1 MCAGY
6 RKGNDFNVQRATQ
19 YSAREAAPE
28 RARLGFSGVVDSHD
42 ANEAGWDIDEDFPE
56 VPHEWPREERWDVKL
71 KGKWRH
77 AENIYELD
85 KFSAWALGCNVPCAV
100 RWIPSE
106 LNAADKPSRS
116 LEPAKGKQRVRTLAR
131 SGG

>member
-6 RKGNDFNVQRATQ
+6 RKGDDFDVQWATQ

-77 AENIYELD
+77 AENIYMNSISSVRGLLD
-85 KFSAWALGCNVPCAV
+85 AM
-100 RWIPSE
+100 
-106 LNAADKPSRS
+106 SRV
-116 LEPAKGKQRVRTLAR
+116 QC
-131 SGG
+131 GGFLLS